1 MVGNGTTA
9 VKGTI
14 MSTPAII
21 WIAGSI
27 ITGLVYAAKHG
38 QQRTYNFP
46 EWILNS
52 TVVVGLL
59 YWGGFFS

>member
-1 MVGNGTTA
+1 
-9 VKGTI
+9 
-14 MSTPAII
+14 MSTPAVI

-46 EWILNS
+46 EWILN
-52 TVVVGLL
+52 TTIVVGLL
-59 YWGGFFS
+59 YWGGFFSWS

>member
-1 MVGNGTTA
+1 
-9 VKGTI
+9 

-38 QQRTYNFP
+38 QQHTYNFL
-46 EWILNS
+46 EWILN
-52 TVVVGLL
+52 TTIGVGLL